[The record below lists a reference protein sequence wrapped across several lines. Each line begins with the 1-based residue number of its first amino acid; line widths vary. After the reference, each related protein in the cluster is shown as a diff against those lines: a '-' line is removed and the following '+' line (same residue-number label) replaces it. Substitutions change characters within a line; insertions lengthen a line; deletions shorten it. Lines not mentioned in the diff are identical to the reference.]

1 MTPFQSL
8 FAQPG
13 DPYMPFPEN
22 APRVDDLTTMSPQ
35 EIAAL
40 PVELLAVLQREID
53 ETSKQIKT
61 AKARLDGALTIRYAT
76 RAEELRQASSKDTGT
91 VRFDDG
97 DFTVIADL
105 PKQVSWDQSKL
116 AEMVE
121 RIRAAGDDPAEYV
134 DISFKVPERKYAA
147 WPEAIRKGFEPA
159 RTVRPGS
166 LKVELVSQEAEQ

>member
-22 APRVDDLTTMSPQ
+22 APRVDDLTSIPPQ

-40 PVELLAVLQREID
+40 PVELLAVLQFEID
-53 ETSKQIKT
+53 EAAKRTKA
-61 AKARLDGALTIRYAT
+61 AKARLDGALIIRYAT
-76 RAEELRQASSKDTGT
+76 RAEEFRQLGGSDTGT

-105 PKQVSWDQSKL
+105 PKRVSWDQTKL

-134 DISFKVPERKYAA
+134 DITFKVPARAPETDRSAA
-147 WPEAIRKGFEPA
+147 RGDCS
-159 RTVRPGS
+159 RPR
-166 LKVELVSQEAEQ
+166 